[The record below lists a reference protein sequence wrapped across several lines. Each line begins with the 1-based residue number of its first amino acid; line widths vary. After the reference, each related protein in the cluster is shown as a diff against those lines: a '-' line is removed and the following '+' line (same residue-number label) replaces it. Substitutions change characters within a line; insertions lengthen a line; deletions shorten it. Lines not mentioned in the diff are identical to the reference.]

1 MVINRFKVAVAAA
14 LAAGS
19 TAFATKEEVGC
30 QSTKD
35 TDVYDYVI
43 VGSGP
48 GGGSLA

>member
-19 TAFATKEEVGC
+19 TAMATKEV
-30 QSTKD
+30 
-35 TDVYDYVI
+35 DVYDYVI